1 MSRDFVKDGFRSSMV
16 LFVIIGLLKFEPT
29 AITPA
34 EQDLRIFKYVNIP
47 VETFKNVRYY
57 VVSQFGAR

>member
-1 MSRDFVKDGFRSSMV
+1 MSRDFVKDGFRSAMV
-16 LFVIIGLLKFEPT
+16 LFVIIGFRKLEPT

-47 VETFKNVRYY
+47 VETFNNVRYY
-57 VVSQFGAR
+57 VVSQFGAK